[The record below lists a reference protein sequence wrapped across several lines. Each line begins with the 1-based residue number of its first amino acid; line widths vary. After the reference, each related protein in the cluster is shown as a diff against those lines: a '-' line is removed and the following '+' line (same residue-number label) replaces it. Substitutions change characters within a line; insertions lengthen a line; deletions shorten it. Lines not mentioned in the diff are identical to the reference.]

1 MFVAALNIFKEI
13 ARLSTINLAGR
24 MATIDAIVSPRNKYF
39 QLITDLF
46 QIVHRMFLSIRGSD
60 FS

>member
-13 ARLSTINLAGR
+13 ARLSTANLAGR

-39 QLITDLF
+39 QLITECSS
-46 QIVHRMFLSIRGSD
+46 RSGSNC